1 MRCDVHTSS
10 VVSRWVIP
18 SICSFFP
25 FPVMPHFVE
34 SGVSLVVS
42 FMFGSSL
49 SSRGLDFR
57 GCVEFSKAMRAVQ
70 DARTNRRYYYLGR
83 ESKSTA
89 EALRFRLLHAAS
101 KGDGA
106 SKEAGGP
113 PRPGRADE
121 ALREE
126 LWPSAAATLSNDGG
140 ANRLSRTGGDVRSAA
155 ALCYTTHYAM
165 PPPAPYYLPES
176 DRNAH
181 WAVPQSGGG
190 SDVTAQ
196 FAWRPSTA
204 SFRDMGKVA
213 HGTRVHDLLTHLCQ
227 QAELERLLDG
237 GARPPWRQSRPTQA
251 PPTAASAAVPGGDG
265 PSGVRPASAMVA
277 RASSASHQT
286 RMRRRLAAR
295 RHDQQRLQDA
305 VHPNAVAVYY

>member
-89 EALRFRLLHAAS
+89 EARRFRLLHAAS

-140 ANRLSRTGGDVRSAA
+140 ANRLSRTGGTSARRQPFATPPTTPCRPRRHTICRSRTETRIGRCRNRAVVRTSRHS
-155 ALCYTTHYAM
+155 LH
-165 PPPAPYYLPES
+165 
-176 DRNAH
+176 
-181 WAVPQSGGG
+181 
-190 SDVTAQ
+190 
-196 FAWRPSTA
+196 
-204 SFRDMGKVA
+204 
-213 HGTRVHDLLTHLCQ
+213 
-227 QAELERLLDG
+227 
-237 GARPPWRQSRPTQA
+237 GARPPL
-251 PPTAASAAVPGGDG
+251 ASETWE
-265 PSGVRPASAMVA
+265 R
-277 RASSASHQT
+277 SHMGHECT
-286 RMRRRLAAR
+286 IC
-295 RHDQQRLQDA
+295 
-305 VHPNAVAVYY
+305 